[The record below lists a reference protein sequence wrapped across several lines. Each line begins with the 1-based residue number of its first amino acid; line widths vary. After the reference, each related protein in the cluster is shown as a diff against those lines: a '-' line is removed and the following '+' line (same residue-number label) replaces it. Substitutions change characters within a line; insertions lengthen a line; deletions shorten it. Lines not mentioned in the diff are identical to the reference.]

1 MKFTIK
7 NLLLLAGPLILVI
20 LIMLSIK
27 FFPFAAA
34 VLAVAFATSLFPLF
48 LGWIFYKAFGDK

>member
-7 NLLLLAGPLILVI
+7 NLLLLTGPLIIVVI
-20 LIMLSIK
+20 IMLAIK
-27 FFPFAAA
+27 FFPFAVA
-34 VLAVAFATSLFPLF
+34 VLAAAFATSLFPLF